1 MQNKLDDMFALI
13 KFLRLKPFDDKNVW
27 TKFISA
33 PAKFGQR
40 EGVLRLRTI
49 MACITLRRTKES
61 KTPDGNRI
69 LALPPRQTQ
78 IIRLALNPRE
88 KAIYDQYYQE
98 SKEEFTDL
106 SMRNQVMKNYVGI
119 LQRLLRLRQICDHKD
134 LIAAKD
140 TGAGSDSAASYEDI
154 VAAIAKEGID
164 STRASAIFAI
174 LKEAATTQCTE
185 CGGELCSLADGVSGV
200 ANDHMDADGPPPNK
214 RGRKTKGQTS
224 RAPTRANS
232 PSSGPR
238 PVLTRCQ
245 HLFCL
250 ACYQSVICPSWPD
263 VEATVMRPCSACQT
277 ELSPSDAVEI
287 KSDMVGESVSNS
299 ADGKKVK
306 KETKEERI
314 KKQEKRLQEIEAQII
329 HEHGL
334 TNQLHPKFKM
344 ECDVDT
350 KPSYHHERSLDQ
362 SEFPDDEMKLESD
375 IVSLGL
381 PPPNIREQA
390 VSFLQGEICERSS
403 KIKSLVHFLMPFS
416 LANPHSANYNPAGL
430 DIQILDSD
438 GNGSSDN
445 VIKTVVL

>member
-1 MQNKLDDMFALI
+1 MFALI
-13 KFLRLKPFDDKNVW
+13 KFLRLKPFDDKNIW
-27 TKFISA
+27 TKYISA

-69 LALPPRQTQ
+69 LALPPRHTQ
-78 IIRLALNPRE
+78 IIRLSLNPSE

-140 TGAGSDSAASYEDI
+140 TVAGSDSAASYDDI
-154 VAAIAKEGID
+154 VAAIAREGINPV
-164 STRASAIFAI
+164 RASAIFAI
-174 LKEAATTQCTE
+174 LKEAATTQCIE
-185 CGGELCSLADGVSGV
+185 CGGELCTLADGVGGV
-200 ANDHMDADGPPPNK
+200 VNDDMDADGPPPSK
-214 RGRKTKGQTS
+214 RGRKTKGPAS

-232 PSSGPR
+232 PSNGPR

-250 ACYQSVICPSWPD
+250 ACYKSAICPGWPE

-277 ELSPSDAVEI
+277 ELSPADAVEI
-287 KSDMVGESVSNS
+287 KGDMVGEIASNG

-306 KETKEERI
+306 KENKEERI
-314 KKQEKRLQEIEAQII
+314 KKQEKRLQEIEARLI

-334 TNQLHPKFKM
+334 VNQLYPKFNM
-344 ECDVDT
+344 ECDVDV
-350 KPSYHHERSLDQ
+350 KPNSQYERSSDQ
-362 SEFPDDEMKLESD
+362 LEFLDDEMKLESD
-375 IVSLGL
+375 IASLGL

-390 VSFLQGEICERSS
+390 VSILQAEICERSS
-403 KIKSLVHFLMPFS
+403 KIKSLIHFLLPFS